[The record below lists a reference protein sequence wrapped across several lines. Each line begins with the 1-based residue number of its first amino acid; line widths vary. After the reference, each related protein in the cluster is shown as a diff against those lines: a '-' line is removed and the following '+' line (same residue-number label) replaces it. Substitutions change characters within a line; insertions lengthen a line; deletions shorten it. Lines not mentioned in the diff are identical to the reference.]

1 MQKTNGLRFS
11 ILALIIAVVA
21 GCSSVPMPKGNSK
34 GYSSVRF
41 INEKKSAEF
50 QESDRSKEVN
60 QVLQQAITEQFEAKG
75 MDVLEQD
82 ADLIIAYLIIV
93 QDKVA
98 TTTIDKHF
106 GYRDTSEAIGKIH
119 EKGIGGRDPEYVKK
133 GALVIDLID
142 AKTMKL
148 VYRNYATRGAG
159 ENLTGEALRTRL
171 DEVTQEILTSFF
183 K

>member
-1 MQKTNGLRFS
+1 MQKTNWVRFL
-11 ILALIIAVVA
+11 ILSLIIAVVA
-21 GCSSVPMPKGNSK
+21 GCSSVSMPKGNSK
-34 GYSSVRF
+34 KYSSARF

-50 QESDRSKEVN
+50 YESDRSKEVN
-60 QVLQQAITEQFEAKG
+60 QVLQQAIAAEFEQHG
-75 MDVLEQD
+75 MEVLKQD

-171 DEVTQEILTSFF
+171 SDVTEEVLTAFF

>member
-1 MQKTNGLRFS
+1 MQKTNWLRFS

-50 QESDRSKEVN
+50 HESDRSKEVN

-75 MDVLEQD
+75 MDVLEKD

-98 TTTIDKHF
+98 TVTIDNYF
-106 GYRDTSEAIGKIH
+106 GNRDTTEVLGKIH
-119 EKGIGGRDPEYVKK
+119 EKGLGGRDPEYVKK

-159 ENLTGEALRTRL
+159 DNLTGEALRARL
-171 DEVTQEILTSFF
+171 DEVTGEILNAFF
-183 K
+183 Q